1 MTNEHKESCEEEIAN
16 ECNIFFTNIGPVL
29 PKKQQMRQGELK
41 VILKK
46 VDTTKSTDSLA
57 NNEIKVVFFH

>member
-1 MTNEHKESCEEEIAN
+1 MNVT
-16 ECNIFFTNIGPVL
+16 FFSRIL
-29 PKKQQMRQGELK
+29 ARFCQKKQMRQGELK